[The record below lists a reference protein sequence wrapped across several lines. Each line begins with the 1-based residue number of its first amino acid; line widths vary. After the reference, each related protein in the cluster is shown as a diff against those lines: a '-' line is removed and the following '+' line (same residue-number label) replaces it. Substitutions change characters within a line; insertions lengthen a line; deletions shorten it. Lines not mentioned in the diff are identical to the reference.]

1 MAVVTPTLGPA
12 IEAVY
17 ATGIVEAIDTARVG
31 TTVAG
36 RVVAV
41 LVWEGDVVRQ
51 GQPLAQLDDREA
63 RQALE
68 DARARLALAEQELA
82 RDRVLVATGVHTV
95 QALQRSVAER
105 DRASAAVELA
115 ARQVDDRRIVA
126 PLDGIVMRRE
136 VDPGNTAAAA
146 TALFTVASTA
156 RLRIAADVDERDI
169 AAVRMGARVAIRA
182 DAYPNEAFTAVVTNI
197 RHQGDT
203 ATRTFRVEADLP
215 PPTWLFIG
223 MTVDVNIVVAER
235 PDALLLPPGALR
247 HDPPQGG
254 RPGPAYVFRVQ
265 DDLARRVPVE
275 TGAEGAAAIEIRSG
289 VARNDQV
296 IVDPPENLAGTAPGY
311 GWPSIPLALAIALAH
326 LRARKRQT
334 LVSVLG
340 VTLGV
345 GVFIAIGDDAG
356 VPALLPQIIETNPH
370 IMITDEIRQ
379 PAPQPLQLLHPRA
392 AVAIRRILPRDP
404 VRGIAGAGAILV
416 ALDASLSRPGGG
428 ADPARPGHPA
438 ARRARLRC

>member
-1 MAVVTPTLGPA
+1 MSLTCVKARASATAYTGRIMDPPPTPDLLQGAPTAAQEAAPAGADGALVPVAAHAVVPVRSAAPLGPSPGGRRWRHWLLSGAVLLAIAAGAWYFAGRPPLVAVVTPTLGPA

-197 RHQGDT
+197 RRQGDT

-215 PPTWLFIG
+215 PPTRLFIG

-275 TGAEGAAAIEIRSG
+275 TGAEGAAAVEIRSG

-296 IVDPPENLAGTAPGY
+296 IADPPENLADG
-311 GWPSIPLALAIALAH
+311 
-326 LRARKRQT
+326 AR
-334 LVSVLG
+334 V
-340 VTLGV
+340 
-345 GVFIAIGDDAG
+345 
-356 VPALLPQIIETNPH
+356 
-370 IMITDEIRQ
+370 
-379 PAPQPLQLLHPRA
+379 
-392 AVAIRRILPRDP
+392 
-404 VRGIAGAGAILV
+404 
-416 ALDASLSRPGGG
+416 
-428 ADPARPGHPA
+428 
-438 ARRARLRC
+438 RLRH